1 MNRRLWLVAAVL
13 AVILAGCGGG
23 EAGTE
28 QFARELAETKV
39 DRDRL
44 ALEARRLGT
53 AAATLEANT
62 VTDRNRCLGTLNV
75 VRRRMENARAALK
88 SGKDAAVDLDRATK
102 NLDNA
107 LDGDCAPP

>member
-13 AVILAGCGGG
+13 AMIVAGCGGG
-23 EAGTE
+23 EAGTK
-28 QFARELAETKV
+28 QLAGELAETKV

-62 VTDRNRCLGTLNV
+62 VVDRNRCLGTLDV
-75 VRRRMENARAALK
+75 VRQRMESARAALK
-88 SGKDAAVDLDRATK
+88 AGKDAAVDLDRATK
-102 NLDNA
+102 RLDDA